1 MPKYVYPAIFTP
13 EPNGLFSVDFPDVSG
28 CYTSG
33 ESLIDAM
40 EMAEDV
46 LAMMLCF
53 MEQKGESIPS
63 ATPIKDITTT
73 GDSFA
78 TLIIC
83 DTTDYPLL
91 ECEPDEQ

>member
-13 EPNGLFSVDFPDVSG
+13 EQNGLFSVDFPDISG

-53 MEQKGESIPS
+53 MEQKGEFIPS

-73 GDSFA
+73 DDSFV
-78 TLIIC
+78 TLILC
-83 DTTDYPLL
+83 DTTDYPLRK
-91 ECEPDEQ
+91 CEPDEE